1 MIQTIKSSKKEIECL
16 LYTQE
21 NYKSTVIQK
30 IEHLTANGL
39 DQLKIEQHELKFN
52 PELAAFDP
60 VISAI
65 ANQLK
70 AVYLNVVSNLVQAIG
85 SILEK

>member
-1 MIQTIKSSKKEIECL
+1 MECL

-39 DQLKIEQHELKFN
+39 DQLKIERHELEFN

-60 VISAI
+60 VISAS

-70 AVYLNVVSNLVQAIG
+70 AVYLNSVSTLAQAIG